1 MKFKF
6 IVREVWFGMLG
17 ITTDTDEDYELEDV
31 LVYPKETDLYD
42 SYNAEIDMSLVE
54 HQKARRDNEDIDIDK
69 HSLLCLTINGLTEV
83 ECSKL
88 DKYLNDKVPT
98 GLGVLVYKE
107 NTKILKFKFVKL
119 DQDGQQIDSLEF
131 DASGKFK
138 MEKLDWDG
146 KDHLHWFKNLFKK

>member
-31 LVYPKETDLYD
+31 LVCPKETDLYD
-42 SYNAEIDMSLVE
+42 VYNAEIDISLVE
-54 HQKARRDNEDIDIDK
+54 HQKAIINNEETIVDR
-69 HSLLCLTINGLTEV
+69 HSLLCLCLNGLTEV

-88 DKYLNDKVPT
+88 ERYLNDKVPT
-98 GLGVLVYKE
+98 GLGILVYKE
-107 NTKILKFKFVKL
+107 NTKVLKFKFVKL
-119 DQDGQQIDSLEF
+119 DQDGQQMDDLEF
-131 DASGKFK
+131 NTSGKYK
-138 MEKLDWDG
+138 IEKLDWDS

>member
-1 MKFKF
+1 MKVKF

-31 LVYPKETDLYD
+31 FVYPKETDLYD
-42 SYNAEIDMSLVE
+42 HYNAEIDISLVE
-54 HQKARRDNEDIDIDK
+54 HQKARRNNEDVIENK
-69 HSLLCLTINGLTEV
+69 HSLLSLTINGLTEL

-88 DKYLNDKVPT
+88 DKYLNDKTPT

-119 DQDGQQIDSLEF
+119 DQDGQQIDDLGF
-131 DASGKFK
+131 DASGKFRI
-138 MEKLDWDG
+138 EKLDWDS
-146 KDHLHWFKNLFKK
+146 KDHLAWFKNLFKK

>member
-1 MKFKF
+1 MKVKF

-31 LVYPKETDLYD
+31 FVYPKETDLYD
-42 SYNAEIDMSLVE
+42 HYNAEIDISLVE
-54 HQKARRDNEDIDIDK
+54 HQKARRNNKDVIENK
-69 HSLLCLTINGLTEV
+69 HSLLSLTINGLTEL

-88 DKYLNDKVPT
+88 DKYLNDKTPT

-119 DQDGQQIDSLEF
+119 DQDGQQIDDLSF
-131 DASGKFK
+131 DASGKFRI
-138 MEKLDWDG
+138 EKLDWDS
-146 KDHLHWFKNLFKK
+146 KDHLAWFKNLFKK